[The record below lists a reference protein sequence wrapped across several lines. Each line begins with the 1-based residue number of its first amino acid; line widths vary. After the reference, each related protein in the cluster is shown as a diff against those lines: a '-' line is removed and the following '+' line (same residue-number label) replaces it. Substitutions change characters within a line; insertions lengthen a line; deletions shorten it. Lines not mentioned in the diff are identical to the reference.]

1 MEELGSYVYEMIDQ
15 IYSSTSANDDRMRK
29 LRIVAEEMLKR
40 LVRDHG
46 VRISGNPAMMAFLFD
61 KYPEAKKFEDD
72 FKGFFRIA
80 NLAAHTLP
88 YEVSPPELYSAI
100 RVLAQVCCN
109 FTNTLIPQKVLNLY
123 LGQSIIDLRHR
134 AVQQKEMTGKIS
146 AVIIYTKWK
155 KVNGIVPDHIDLI
168 CRSDDEG
175 EFTVRIYKTTPTPE
189 GWRQPPRSLY
199 HWAPFIPEY
208 TRVNFFNLLRDPRNP
223 SWYSLDYD
231 KSMIVLE
238 PDFLLEA
245 KETGSIFDNEG
256 TQPYY
261 YLIEKLLPVESTA
274 SMFRGNIIN
283 NLLDKFITDE
293 DIDPDEAFD
302 NIVNSDL
309 ITAYTLRSELP
320 VIKEKVMTEHLPKIK
335 SNLKKISGEEEECS
349 ALTEPTFY
357 SSEFGLT
364 GRLDVLQ
371 ISGKDPNRK
380 NVIELKSGVVPKFGV
395 WKNEE
400 MQVTAYNMLLNSV
413 YGNERRG
420 VSSVFYSSAPHGQNF
435 RNVPVMSKKSI
446 EFLIGRNE
454 IFLVLKLI
462 RDNDDRIFK
471 RLSKFDPSHFPNY
484 KLKNVTRFRNAYNS
498 ATEIE
503 KKYYRE
509 CVSFM
514 FKELFD
520 SKISAND
527 SEGPDGSF
535 AALWRQQPTIKE
547 EFFYSLIRG
556 LEFERVDEESGQFIF
571 SRKILKTARFRE
583 GDQIILYPYTETL
596 EPLKREILKGAIRS
610 MSNQFIGLELYNE
623 KLDPTIF
630 TREKYFAIEP
640 DFRDSNIINV
650 VKSAFDFLEAVKE
663 KKELLLGIREPALT
677 EFPSPM
683 VGGLEP
689 SQREAVEKALIA
701 RDYYLLQGPPGTGKT
716 SKVLMT
722 IVRNILS
729 DPSNGTVT
737 ILAFTNKAIMDV
749 NSRLKGAGIDYLF
762 SSSRD
767 DDHASLR
774 NLVRHHDLD
783 SFGEYVR
790 SLRVVTSTVASFVKH
805 AEQLKPL
812 FDFDTLIVDEA
823 SQLLEPSL
831 AGILVKFKKFILIGD
846 QNQLPAVTVQS
857 ESTTTIKIPELNEL
871 GFSDMKMSLF
881 ERMFNRAVAMGWKH
895 AYGTL
900 REQFRMDRSIM
911 DLINSYYHGRLSC
924 ADSLKM
930 PLELLYPVQSDSP
943 LHRLLTSSR
952 LIFIETPLVKTG
964 KLNEDEANSVSILVQ
979 AMISSGATVDDIG
992 IITPWRAQIAAIN
1005 QQLEAAGITGI
1016 PVDTVERF
1024 QGSENRVIIYS
1035 TSVSTSYHVQKLSS
1049 IGSNKDEENV
1059 VEVDRKLNV
1068 VISRAKEQFIVLG
1081 SLPVLK
1087 TSLHYKRLAETI
1099 MERGVYI
1106 TSRERHTIFGT

>member
-349 ALTEPTFY
+349 VLT
-357 SSEFGLT
+357 
-364 GRLDVLQ
+364 
-371 ISGKDPNRK
+371 
-380 NVIELKSGVVPKFGV
+380 
-395 WKNEE
+395 
-400 MQVTAYNMLLNSV
+400 
-413 YGNERRG
+413 
-420 VSSVFYSSAPHGQNF
+420 
-435 RNVPVMSKKSI
+435 
-446 EFLIGRNE
+446 
-454 IFLVLKLI
+454 
-462 RDNDDRIFK
+462 
-471 RLSKFDPSHFPNY
+471 
-484 KLKNVTRFRNAYNS
+484 
-498 ATEIE
+498 
-503 KKYYRE
+503 
-509 CVSFM
+509 
-514 FKELFD
+514 
-520 SKISAND
+520 
-527 SEGPDGSF
+527 
-535 AALWRQQPTIKE
+535 
-547 EFFYSLIRG
+547 
-556 LEFERVDEESGQFIF
+556 
-571 SRKILKTARFRE
+571 
-583 GDQIILYPYTETL
+583 
-596 EPLKREILKGAIRS
+596 
-610 MSNQFIGLELYNE
+610 
-623 KLDPTIF
+623 
-630 TREKYFAIEP
+630 
-640 DFRDSNIINV
+640 
-650 VKSAFDFLEAVKE
+650 
-663 KKELLLGIREPALT
+663 
-677 EFPSPM
+677 
-683 VGGLEP
+683 
-689 SQREAVEKALIA
+689 
-701 RDYYLLQGPPGTGKT
+701 
-716 SKVLMT
+716 
-722 IVRNILS
+722 
-729 DPSNGTVT
+729 
-737 ILAFTNKAIMDV
+737 
-749 NSRLKGAGIDYLF
+749 
-762 SSSRD
+762 
-767 DDHASLR
+767 
-774 NLVRHHDLD
+774 
-783 SFGEYVR
+783 
-790 SLRVVTSTVASFVKH
+790 
-805 AEQLKPL
+805 
-812 FDFDTLIVDEA
+812 
-823 SQLLEPSL
+823 
-831 AGILVKFKKFILIGD
+831 
-846 QNQLPAVTVQS
+846 
-857 ESTTTIKIPELNEL
+857 
-871 GFSDMKMSLF
+871 
-881 ERMFNRAVAMGWKH
+881 
-895 AYGTL
+895 
-900 REQFRMDRSIM
+900 
-911 DLINSYYHGRLSC
+911 
-924 ADSLKM
+924 
-930 PLELLYPVQSDSP
+930 
-943 LHRLLTSSR
+943 
-952 LIFIETPLVKTG
+952 
-964 KLNEDEANSVSILVQ
+964 
-979 AMISSGATVDDIG
+979 
-992 IITPWRAQIAAIN
+992 
-1005 QQLEAAGITGI
+1005 
-1016 PVDTVERF
+1016 
-1024 QGSENRVIIYS
+1024 
-1035 TSVSTSYHVQKLSS
+1035 
-1049 IGSNKDEENV
+1049 
-1059 VEVDRKLNV
+1059 
-1068 VISRAKEQFIVLG
+1068 
-1081 SLPVLK
+1081 
-1087 TSLHYKRLAETI
+1087 
-1099 MERGVYI
+1099 
-1106 TSRERHTIFGT
+1106 